1 MLYQIENIFLNK
13 LIRGLYKLLH
23 ESQYIQAVA
32 DLSDLL
38 RISSPTP
45 KPTPRCTLP
54 MASVYT
60 GLVLPPISPPAIHIP
75 RPREATGRQ

>member
-13 LIRGLYKLLH
+13 LIHGLYKLLH

-60 GLVLPPISPPAIHIP
+60 GRAISCL
-75 RPREATGRQ
+75 RPMVF